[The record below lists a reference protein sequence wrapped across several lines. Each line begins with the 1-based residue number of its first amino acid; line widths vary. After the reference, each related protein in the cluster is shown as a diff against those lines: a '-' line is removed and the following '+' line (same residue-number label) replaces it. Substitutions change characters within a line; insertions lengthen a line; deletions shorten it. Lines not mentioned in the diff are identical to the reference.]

1 MASECSIRAPV
12 VGRRVRQRVLTQYWA
27 LTKPEISL
35 LIAITVFVGFCL
47 AQPRLTQSFPLLRL
61 FHTLFGTLLVA
72 SGSSTLNQFMERDF
86 DARMRRTARRP
97 LAAGSV
103 KPYKALWFGILLSCG
118 GGIYLVW
125 KVNWLASLLA
135 ILTLASYLFLYT
147 PLKRKTVL
155 CTLIGA
161 FPGAMPPLIGWAA
174 ESGKLSL
181 GAWILYGMLFLW
193 QFPHFMAIAWMYRED
208 YGRAGYLVLPK
219 GKGRRRFVAWH
230 SLLPSLALIPL
241 SLMPAL
247 LGYAGYFYLAGALL
261 LSLGFSYEAAQL
273 AFHRSNAVARRLL
286 LVSIIYLPS
295 VFLLMLLDK
304 N

>member
-1 MASECSIRAPV
+1 MASEPTITAPV
-12 VGRRVRQRVLTQYWA
+12 LGRRIQPKALSRYWV

-35 LIAITVFVGFCL
+35 LIAITVFVGFCF

-61 FHTLFGTLLVA
+61 IHTLFGTLLVA

-86 DARMRRTARRP
+86 DAQMRRTARRP
-97 LAAGSV
+97 LAVGSV
-103 KPYKALWFGILLSCG
+103 EPYKALWFGILLSCG
-118 GGIYLVW
+118 GGIYLAW

-174 ESGKLSL
+174 ASGKLGL
-181 GAWILYGMLFLW
+181 GAWILYGILFLW

-208 YGRAGYLVLPK
+208 YDRAGYLVLPK
-219 GKGRRRFVAWH
+219 GGGRRRFVAWH
-230 SLLPSLALIPL
+230 SLLPALILIPVT
-241 SLMPAL
+241 LMPAL
-247 LGYAGYFYLAGALL
+247 LGYAGHFYFAGALL
-261 LSLGFSYEAAQL
+261 LSFGFYYEAAQL
-273 AFHRSNAVARRLL
+273 AYDRSNAVARRLL